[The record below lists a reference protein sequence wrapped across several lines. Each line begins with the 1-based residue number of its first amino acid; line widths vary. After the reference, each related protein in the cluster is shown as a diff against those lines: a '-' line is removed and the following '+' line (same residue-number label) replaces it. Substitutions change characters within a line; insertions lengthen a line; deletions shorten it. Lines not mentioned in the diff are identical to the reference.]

1 MNTALIKQTD
11 TVNGEGFAVSLW
23 TQGCPFRCKGCW
35 NDVTWDFNGGN
46 EWSQELEDELIE
58 LFPFLNTKEID
69 CDFLFS
75 FIL

>member
-1 MNTALIKQTD
+1 MRYAEIKQTD

-35 NDVTWDFNGGN
+35 NEITWDFNGGN

-58 LFPFLNTKEID
+58 LCKNE
-69 CDFLFS
+69 
-75 FIL
+75 